1 MIPALRTMTRPREP
15 PETAFQTA
23 TGTRTALF
31 LMDNLRRLRA
41 GLPRSRD
48 LAFANLDLEPQ
59 SQDWNSNQ
67 SVTPTRNRSVTYVL
81 TRPIVP
87 SSYDVTNTSA
97 LELEHVLGTRWVA
110 EKLRNAPLGFQS
122 QRLGNPG
129 RCACMVHDRALAGV
143 GFLDHDELAA
153 GVAHDQDAARRRPAP
168 IDASHHLLED
178 PGKRPPLEL
187 VL

>member
-31 LMDNLRRLRA
+31 LMDNLRRLPT
-41 GLPRSRD
+41 GIPRSPD

-81 TRPIVP
+81 TRP
-87 SSYDVTNTSA
+87 SA
-97 LELEHVLGTRWVA
+97 V
-110 EKLRNAPLGFQS
+110 Q
-122 QRLGNPG
+122 
-129 RCACMVHDRALAGV
+129 
-143 GFLDHDELAA
+143 
-153 GVAHDQDAARRRPAP
+153 DQNQDQNQNQNQ
-168 IDASHHLLED
+168 DQNQYQNQNQD
-178 PGKRPPLEL
+178 QNQNQNQN
-187 VL
+187 

>member
-31 LMDNLRRLRA
+31 LMDNLRRLPT
-41 GLPRSRD
+41 GIPRSPD

-81 TRPIVP
+81 TRP
-87 SSYDVTNTSA
+87 
-97 LELEHVLGTRWVA
+97 
-110 EKLRNAPLGFQS
+110 
-122 QRLGNPG
+122 G
-129 RCACMVHDRALAGV
+129 RCHVRRPV
-143 GFLDHDELAA
+143 PPS
-153 GVAHDQDAARRRPAP
+153 AARPGSPLQCAPQPPPKRSRGLRR
-168 IDASHHLLED
+168 
-178 PGKRPPLEL
+178 
-187 VL
+187 